1 MRGSEARA
9 DALVEARAGRRLGAH
24 GWDATRRRTRAARRG
39 QTRHPD
45 SRVRE
50 ALAARRGDAH
60 HRASVTGVERRC
72 IDIIPW
78 PIDALRGDGAGGG
91 DADGVWRLA
100 WQSHSVSIV
109 VSVERVVP
117 RDPNDQHSL
126 PPGVVEGAQ
135 IGCDETRVLALV
147 EAVAAADVHDV
158 RTLVGRI
165 HD

>member
-1 MRGSEARA
+1 SRVGEALTA
-9 DALVEARAGRRLGAH
+9 
-24 GWDATRRRTRAARRG
+24 RRR
-39 QTRHPD
+39 H
-45 SRVRE
+45 
-50 ALAARRGDAH
+50 AH
-60 HRASVTGVERRC
+60 HRAPVTGVKGRC
-72 IDIIPW
+72 VHTIPGS
-78 PIDALRGDGAGGG
+78 IDALRGDGAGGG

-100 WQSHSVSIV
+100 WQPHSVSIV

-165 HD
+165 HDSCET